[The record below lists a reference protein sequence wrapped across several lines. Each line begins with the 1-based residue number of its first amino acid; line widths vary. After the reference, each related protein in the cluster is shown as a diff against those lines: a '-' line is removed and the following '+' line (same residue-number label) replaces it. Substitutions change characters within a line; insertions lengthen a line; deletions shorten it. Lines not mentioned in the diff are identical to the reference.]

1 MNTPQCAICYDAEN
15 PSPLIHKWTCSHDEK
30 FHTICIENWKGG
42 CPLCRNKE
50 LLEQYKPIHRP
61 IPRYSRGRRCI
72 SPEYLLNS
80 HNHIP
85 NQYKPVYMEQWIQ
98 KICIENNHH
107 LIFIKPYGVVGW
119 CQNCD
124 ITQCFNLSHSIN

>member
-1 MNTPQCAICYDAEN
+1 MNIPQCAICYDDKN
-15 PSPLIHKWTCSHDEK
+15 TSPLIHKWTCIHDEK
-30 FHTICIENWKGG
+30 FHTTCIENWKGG

-50 LLEQYKPIHRP
+50 LLEQYKS
-61 IPRYSRGRRCI
+61 IPRYSRGRRVI
-72 SPEYLLNS
+72 SEEYLLDPLNR
-80 HNHIP
+80 IP
-85 NQYKPVYMEQWIQ
+85 NQYKPVYIEQWD
-98 KICIENNHH
+98 KKTCIENTHH